1 MEGTWSGRERGVH
14 LLGIVGQ
21 FRNGLYRKPYPSTV
35 IIHVGTND
43 IFDSNTFELRKLIPS
58 VPNTVATF
66 THYMVRCTQDKVH
79 EGGKEGNRKDSQ

>member
-1 MEGTWSGRERGVH
+1 MDFLRFH
-14 LLGIVGQ
+14 CLLDW
-21 FRNGLYRKPYPSTV
+21 NGKKTERKPYHSTV

-58 VPNTVATF
+58 VLNTVATF

-79 EGGKEGNRKDSQ
+79 EGGNEGNRKESQ